1 MRSIT
6 ISRRRLL
13 IAGGSFAAAPLLAP
27 SRAHAG
33 AQQYEPMAN
42 AVRVGLAAQIADP
55 RPPARRFDKI
65 DERIAYLAWVGEM
78 SERLGNKVG
87 DYSARVEFLKTLD
100 YEATRAGLDR
110 QLVLALIQI
119 ESNFRKYAIS
129 IAGARGLMQV
139 MPFWTRV
146 IGDGES
152 RHLFTMRTNL
162 RYGAVILRHYLDI
175 ERGDLFMALG
185 RYNGSRGRAAYPDS
199 ILAAWRNRWSYE
211 PKPNEQPVIPNPRV
225 G

>member
-1 MRSIT
+1 MRAT
-6 ISRRRLL
+6 DVSRRNLL
-13 IAGGSFAAAPLLAP
+13 IAGSAGVAVPLLLPFAAK
-27 SRAHAG
+27 AG
-33 AQQYEPMAN
+33 AQQYEPMAD
-42 AVRVGLAAQIADP
+42 AVRVALAAQIADT
-55 RPPARRFDKI
+55 RPPARRIDKI

-87 DYSARVEFLKTLD
+87 DYAARVEFLKTLD
-100 YEATRAGLDR
+100 YEAKRAGLDR
-110 QLVLALIQI
+110 QLVLSLIQI

-152 RHLFTMRTNL
+152 RHLFSMRTNL
-162 RYGAVILRHYLDI
+162 RYGTVILRHYLDI

-199 ILAAWRNRWSYE
+199 ILAAWKNRWAYE
-211 PKPNEQPVIPNPRV
+211 PKPSEQAAPNSRV

>member
-1 MRSIT
+1 MRPT
-6 ISRRRLL
+6 YISRRRLL
-13 IAGGSFAAAPLLAP
+13 IAGGAAVAAPLLLP
-27 SRAHAG
+27 SSAHAG
-33 AQQYEPMAN
+33 AQQYEPMAD
-42 AVRVGLAAQIADP
+42 AVRVALAAQIADT
-55 RPPARRFDKI
+55 RPPARRFAKI

-87 DYSARVEFLKTLD
+87 DYMARVEFLKTVD
-100 YEATRAGLDR
+100 YEAKRAGLDR
-110 QLVLALIQI
+110 QLVLSLIQI

-152 RHLFTMRTNL
+152 RHLFSMATNL
-162 RYGAVILRHYLDI
+162 RYGTVILRHYLDV

-199 ILAAWRNRWSYE
+199 ILAALKNRWTYE
-211 PKPNEQPVIPNPRV
+211 VKPSEQAAPNPRV

>member
-1 MRSIT
+1 MQPT
-6 ISRRRLL
+6 DVSRRRLL
-13 IAGGSFAAAPLLAP
+13 IAGGAIVTAPWLVP
-27 SRAHAG
+27 STARAG
-33 AQQYEPMAN
+33 AQQYEPMAD
-42 AVRVGLAAQIADP
+42 AVRVALAAQIADT

-65 DERIAYLAWVGEM
+65 EERIAYLAWVGQM

-87 DYSARVEFLKTLD
+87 DYAARVEFLKTLD
-100 YEATRAGLDR
+100 YEAKRAGLDP

-152 RHLFTMRTNL
+152 RHLFSMATNL
-162 RYGAVILRHYLDI
+162 RYGTVILRHYLDI

-199 ILAAWRNRWSYE
+199 ILAAWKNRWIYE
-211 PKPNEQPVIPNPRV
+211 VKPGEQAVPNPRI

>member
-1 MRSIT
+1 MQST
-6 ISRRRLL
+6 NVLRRRLVV
-13 IAGGSFAAAPLLAP
+13 AGAAALGAPLLSP
-27 SRAHAG
+27 STARAG
-33 AQQYEPMAN
+33 AQQYEPMAD
-42 AVRVGLAAQIADP
+42 AVRVALAAQIADA

-65 DERIAYLAWVGEM
+65 EERIAYLAWVGEM
-78 SERLGNKVG
+78 SERLGSKVG
-87 DYSARVEFLKTLD
+87 DYAARVEFLKTLD
-100 YEATRAGLDR
+100 YEAIRAGLDR

-152 RHLFTMRTNL
+152 RHLFSMATNL
-162 RYGAVILRHYLDI
+162 RYGTVILRHYLDI

-185 RYNGSRGRAAYPDS
+185 RYNGSRGRAGYPDS
-199 ILAAWRNRWSYE
+199 ILTALKNRWTYE
-211 PKPNEQPVIPNPRV
+211 TKPSEQAAPNPRV